1 MATPTTTRNQS
12 MECAKLIAAF
22 FVVVIHV
29 PFPGAFGNVISC
41 LSRFAVPM
49 FFAISGYFSYG
60 ADSRKL
66 ARRFWHI
73 LKLNLLATALVI
85 FCKFQGMA
93 HWDAGVLLKLQ
104 QLMPTWDKV
113 LRWAVLHVNPFSG
126 ELWYLTAT
134 LACYGVL
141 WGYVRF
147 FERREVTYRPL
158 YLACAVLF
166 LIRFFAGDLL
176 RYFGAEIPFYIFRD
190 GWFLGLPMFAMG
202 MFLRQY
208 QQRILSVFPLTGG
221 KFLLLFAVSFALSF
235 LQWEWMGKP
244 ELPLA
249 SVLQVALLIL
259 FTASHPSLGIRTGW
273 VNALVSKF
281 GFLSTAIY
289 ILHYRF
295 YEYYAEQLQLP
306 MEELLG
312 GKEPWLRPV
321 LIILVTLMVS
331 FFLLLLLDGIQK
343 LRSSF
348 AK

>member
-1 MATPTTTRNQS
+1 

-29 PFPGAFGNVISC
+29 PFPGDFGNVISC

-60 ADSRKL
+60 ADSKKL
-66 ARRFWHI
+66 SRRFLHI

-85 FCKFQGMA
+85 FCKYQSMS

-104 QLMPTWDKV
+104 QLMPTWDK
-113 LRWAVLHVNPFSG
+113 LFRWAVLHVNPFSG

-147 FERREVTYRPL
+147 FDQKPVTYRPL
-158 YLACAVLF
+158 YLACTVLF

-208 QQRILSVFPLTGG
+208 QQRILSAVPLTGG
-221 KFLLLFAVSFALSF
+221 KFLLLFAAAFALSF

-249 SVLQVALLIL
+249 TVLQVALLIL
-259 FTASHPSLGIRTGW
+259 FTASHPSLGIPAGW
-273 VNALVSKF
+273 GNALVSKF

-306 MEELLG
+306 IEELLG

-321 LIILVTLMVS
+321 FIIFVTLIVS
-331 FFLLLLLDGIQK
+331 ILLRLLLDTIKK